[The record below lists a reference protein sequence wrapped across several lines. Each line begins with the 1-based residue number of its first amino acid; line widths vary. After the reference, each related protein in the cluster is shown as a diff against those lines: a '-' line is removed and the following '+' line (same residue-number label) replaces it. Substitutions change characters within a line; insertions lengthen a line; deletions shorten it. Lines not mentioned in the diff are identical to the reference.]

1 MRKAVKIVLMVVF
14 GFIGI
19 IFLGAIFSGPF
30 VNHDI
35 SAITGIKQFVVL
47 HDGSL
52 YTTRFSLVDSE
63 NGQAASDAHLSYNI
77 CGVQGEVDIT
87 ASDFKTYQLVLTGQP
102 IVAYAWQMDDPEM
115 DCDTYNANIVVT
127 LPDGRW
133 FEARKT
139 AF

>member
-1 MRKAVKIVLMVVF
+1 MVR
-14 GFIGI
+14 
-19 IFLGAIFSGPF
+19 LG
-30 VNHDI
+30 
-35 SAITGIKQFVVL
+35 
-47 HDGSL
+47 
-52 YTTRFSLVDSE
+52 
-63 NGQAASDAHLSYNI
+63 SDAHLSYNI

-133 FEARKT
+133 FEARET